1 MSAYSY
7 FKDLPIIFL
16 DEWDQI
22 KDFDFIN
29 SEYEKLINLKMNLQ
43 KLTVDFW
50 KYEISKFIRTYQ
62 HRVLISTDENP
73 IYIQFWPSV
82 AEHWKKIILYQP

>member
-1 MSAYSY
+1 MSRYSY

-43 KLTVDFW
+43 KLTVIW

-73 IYIQFWPSV
+73 IYIQFGHQWPNIG
-82 AEHWKKIILYQP
+82 KKIILYQP